1 MRSCE
6 RRGGESVSASLEV
19 VVVTGLSGSGRSTAI
34 HVLEDLGFYCIDNLP
49 VVLVP
54 RVLELCTSSLER
66 LNRVALGIDLRE
78 RQFFADYPRVLEE
91 LRAIGYRIEVLFF
104 DASDDV
110 LVRRFSE
117 TRRPHLLGG
126 EAGPL
131 AGIQRERAELVE
143 LRERAD
149 RIIDTSALTT
159 HQLREELQRLYR
171 APRAADTLTVLLVS
185 FGYKFGVPSDVDMV
199 LDSRFLANPFFV
211 DELRPRTGCDPAV
224 AAFVVERPE
233 AQDFLRLVEAL
244 LDYTLPLYRR
254 EGRSYL
260 TVAVGCTGGRHR
272 SVALVERLAQDLS
285 RRGSRVQ
292 VQHRDMQR

>member
-66 LNRVALGIDLRE
+66 ISRVGLGIDLRE
-78 RQFFADYPRVLEE
+78 RQFFAAYPRVLDE
-91 LRAIGYRIEVLFF
+91 LRATGYRIEVLFF

-117 TRRPHLLGG
+117 TRRPHPLGG

-171 APRAADTLTVLLVS
+171 TPSASDALTVLLVS

-199 LDSRFLANPFFV
+199 LDARFLANPFFV
-211 DELRPRTGCDPAV
+211 DELRPHTGCDAAV
-224 AAFVVERPE
+224 SAFVVERPE
-233 AQDFLRLVEAL
+233 AQEFLRLTEAL

-272 SVALVERLAQDLS
+272 SVALVERIAQDLS
-285 RRGSRVQ
+285 RRGCRVQ

>member
-91 LRAIGYRIEVLFF
+91 LRATGYRIEVLFF

-110 LVRRFSE
+110 LLRRFSE

-171 APRAADTLTVLLVS
+171 APRAADALTVLLVS

-233 AQDFLRLVEAL
+233 AQEFLRLVEAL

>member
-1 MRSCE
+1 
-6 RRGGESVSASLEV
+6 

-54 RVLELCTSSLER
+54 RVLELCSTSLER
-66 LNRVALGIDLRE
+66 IGRIGLGIDLRE
-78 RQFFADYPRVLEE
+78 RQFFGEYPRVLDG
-91 LRAIGYRIEVLFF
+91 LRHAGYRVEVLFF

-126 EAGPL
+126 EGGPL

-149 RIIDTSALTT
+149 RILDTSALTV

-171 APRAADTLTVLLVS
+171 TPSAADTLTVLLMS
-185 FGYKFGVPSDVDMV
+185 FGYKFGVPTDADMV
-199 LDSRFLANPFFV
+199 LDARFLPNPFFV
-211 DELRPRTGCDPAV
+211 DELRAGTGRDRVV
-224 AAFVVERPE
+224 AAFVVDRPE
-233 AQDFLRLVEAL
+233 AQEFLRLTQAL
-244 LDYTLPLYRR
+244 LDHSLPLHRQ

-260 TVAVGCTGGRHR
+260 TLAIGCTGGRHR
-272 SVALVERLAQDLS
+272 SVALVERLGDDLS
-285 RRGSRVQ
+285 RRGYRVQ
-292 VQHRDMQR
+292 IQHRDMQR

>member
-1 MRSCE
+1 MRSSE
-6 RRGGESVSASLEV
+6 RPDGESVSARLEV

-54 RVLELCTSSLER
+54 HVLDLCSGSLER
-66 LNRVALGIDLRE
+66 ITRVALGIDLRE
-78 RQFFADYPRVLEE
+78 RQFFVDSPRVLDE
-91 LRAIGYRIEVLFF
+91 LHEAGYRIEVLFF
-104 DASDDV
+104 DAGDDV

-126 EAGPL
+126 AGGPL

-143 LRERAD
+143 LRARAD
-149 RIIDTSALTT
+149 RIIDTSALTV

-171 APRAADTLTVLLVS
+171 VPSAPDALTVLLVS
-185 FGYKFGVPSDVDMV
+185 FGYKFGVPTDIDML
-199 LDSRFLANPFFV
+199 LDARFLANPFFV
-211 DELRPRTGCDPAV
+211 DDLRPQTGCDPAV
-224 AAFVVERPE
+224 ASFVLERSE
-233 AQDFLRLVEAL
+233 ARDFLRLSEAL

-260 TVAVGCTGGRHR
+260 TLAIGCTGGRHR
-272 SVALVERLAQDLS
+272 SVALVERLAADLAQ
-285 RRGSRVQ
+285 RGCRVQ
-292 VQHRDMQR
+292 VQHRDMRR

>member
-1 MRSCE
+1 
-6 RRGGESVSASLEV
+6 VSARLEV

-66 LNRVALGIDLRE
+66 ITRVALGIDVRE
-78 RQFFADYPRVLEE
+78 RQFFSEYPRVLDE
-91 LRAIGYRIEVLFF
+91 LRRGGYRLEVLFF

-117 TRRPHLLGG
+117 TRRPHPLGG
-126 EAGPL
+126 GGGPL

-143 LRERAD
+143 VREHAD
-149 RIIDTSALTT
+149 RIIDTSALTV
-159 HQLREELQRLYR
+159 HQLREELQRLHR
-171 APRAADTLTVLLVS
+171 VPHETDTLTVLLVS
-185 FGYKFGVPSDVDMV
+185 FGYKFGVPTDVDMV
-199 LDSRFLANPFFV
+199 LDARFLANPFFV
-211 DELRPRTGCDPAV
+211 DELRAKTGCDAAV
-224 AAFVVERPE
+224 ASFVLDRPE
-233 AQDFLRLVEAL
+233 AQEFLRLTEAL

-260 TVAVGCTGGRHR
+260 TLAVGCTGGRHR
-272 SVALVERLAQDLS
+272 SVALVERLSGDLAQ
-285 RRGSRVQ
+285 RGCRVQ
-292 VQHRDMQR
+292 VQHRDMRR